1 MKPSLLFFLITTIPM
16 VDILIS
22 FKTNQYPKTIL
33 FKTTIGEF
41 FFQDQSI
48 SKTMPKTKI
57 GRSIFALVATGAWI
71 IALIFTIID
80 YF

>member
-1 MKPSLLFFLITTIPM
+1 MKPSLLFLLITTIPM

-22 FKTNQYPKTIL
+22 FKTNQYP
-33 FKTTIGEF
+33 
-41 FFQDQSI
+41 
-48 SKTMPKTKI
+48 KTMPKTKI

>member
-1 MKPSLLFFLITTIPM
+1 MVLVTFKIWNIFYHETSLLFFLITTIPT

-22 FKTNQYPKTIL
+22 FKTNQYPKT
-33 FKTTIGEF
+33 
-41 FFQDQSI
+41 
-48 SKTMPKTKI
+48 MPKTKI
-57 GRSIFALVATGAWI
+57 GKSIFALVATGAWI